1 VSSPETAEQ
10 RLAKTNNRSVV
21 GVMNEVARRADWRRN
36 EITGPDDL
44 TWLSHTLAPTPCSA
58 LYGRHISPDRELAAT
73 LTE

>member
-21 GVMNEVARRADWRRN
+21 GVMNE
-36 EITGPDDL
+36 ITGPDDL
-44 TWLSHTLAPTPCSA
+44 TWLSRTLAQTPCSP
-58 LYGRHISPDRELAAT
+58 LYGRHISPGRELAAT